1 MTFLNISYRDFR
13 KKALKQEDTWWCTHV
28 LRHVSTRLSYAVVC
42 LFPNVTPN
50 QLTVIAGLTGLIG
63 AVILALPA
71 EKYLIFGSL
80 ILLLWTFL
88 DAVDGEVARFQKSYS
103 LVGAYLDNFFDH
115 IIFACIFLSLTI
127 HMLLIQASEYL
138 VILGL
143 ITTVAFLVARLTIG
157 LRAENLIKRDIG
169 CSKLGGM
176 PRDELRQIRE
186 EDRSIITTV
195 GLALVHLYDV
205 IIRNYNLV
213 HFVLLCS
220 IVAVYVPHLVIFDS
234 YIPVVSLPL
243 IVYSIMIV
251 YCIVLPIG
259 FYIQLRSLDTNY

>member
-1 MTFLNISYRDFR
+1 M
-13 KKALKQEDTWWCTHV
+13 
-28 LRHVSTRLSYAVVC
+28 
-42 LFPNVTPN
+42 
-50 QLTVIAGLTGLIG
+50 
-63 AVILALPA
+63 
-71 EKYLIFGSL
+71 
-80 ILLLWTFL
+80 
-88 DAVDGEVARFQKSYS
+88 
-103 LVGAYLDNFFDH
+103 
-115 IIFACIFLSLTI
+115 
-127 HMLLIQASEYL
+127 
-138 VILGL
+138 
-143 ITTVAFLVARLTIG
+143 
-157 LRAENLIKRDIG
+157 
-169 CSKLGGM
+169 
-176 PRDELRQIRE
+176 RQIRE